1 MNNKIIKIEKK
12 LGTELQALVF
22 TLLLMHDQIHDFCEK
37 AERNKFDNLDSL
49 CVLIVKKYLQ
59 FLEEHMNII
68 SKQQLYEKLIKYS
81 QSQTLIE
88 QINIYYNIKSINKN
102 KINNSNVSKLRTNNK
117 KYAHRLSLVISIP
130 WEYQNIVRL
139 NINNK
144 SKLPCIS
151 NHSSLTHFFENKSVN
166 LYIDSDQKKFR
177 LAPLF
182 DYVCS
187 SLNKENNV
195 MNNNKE
201 FSNVTFNESPMNI
214 YDQAND
220 GSIKSFFSDLRDV
233 YGFSKM
239 INSKHVYSIEDNQ
252 YHFTIKY
259 QNTIILEY
267 IIRIKEK
274 AKASTKTIREN
285 IQDMLLYKKQNNSL
299 VLRSKNVIDKNL
311 KRLHNSIRKTLIKE
325 NVEFLN
331 EGTFLNRISFIDNIF
346 EVFQKRNNVELVLS
360 TIRNIVNESIALN
373 LNVDNFTALLYHVNE
388 DLNKVQDSFPYIIDC
403 KMLNILG
410 EYYYDKNAIRNNMT
424 SQRKQNSS
432 FSEISLRNFN
442 SNYNQNRINNYKK
455 NYKYTRPSVSN
466 ITTLLKNQK
475 NISFEFLFLK
485 TVCDLSQILYCF
497 RNNISN
503 NKSTINVFGTMDEV
517 CAYIGGLFGKVLF
530 EKEDPENR
538 FFNNLRYIQ
547 PLEPVDYSNKKYNY
561 EQAKKKLQE
570 QAEQSENV
578 SLAQLIRIRRRREP
592 LKLDNYN
599 RGNITRGKRIKT

>member
-12 LGTELQALVF
+12 LGTELHALVF

-49 CVLIVKKYLQ
+49 CVLIVKRYLQ

-68 SKQQLYEKLIKYS
+68 SKEQLYEKLL

-88 QINIYYNIKSINKN
+88 QINIYYSIKSINKN

-117 KYAHRLSLVISIP
+117 KYAHRLSLAISIL

-139 NINNK
+139 NTNNK

-195 MNNNKE
+195 MNVDKE
-201 FSNVTFNESPMNI
+201 FSNITFNESPMNI

-239 INSKHVYSIEDNQ
+239 INSKQIYSIEDNQ

-259 QNTIILEY
+259 QDTIILEY

-285 IQDMLLYKKQNNSL
+285 IQDMLLYKKHNNSF

-325 NVEFLN
+325 NVEFLS
-331 EGTFLNRISFIDNIF
+331 EGTFLNRISFINNIF
-346 EVFQKRNNVELVLS
+346 EVFQKGNNVELVLS
-360 TIRNIVNESIALN
+360 TIRNIVNESIAMH
-373 LNVDNFTALLYHVNE
+373 LNVNNFNVLLYHVNE
-388 DLNKVQDSFPYIIDC
+388 ELNKVQDSFPYIIDC

-410 EYYYDKNAIRNNMT
+410 ENYYDKNIIRNNMR

-455 NYKYTRPSVSN
+455 NYRYTKPSVSN
-466 ITTLLKNQK
+466 ITTLLKNQR

-497 RNNISN
+497 RNNN
-503 NKSTINVFGTMDEV
+503 NSTINVFGTMDEV

-561 EQAKKKLQE
+561 MQAKKKLQAQTE
-570 QAEQSENV
+570 QQSNNV
-578 SLAQLIRIRRRREP
+578 SLAQLRPIRSRRVP
-592 LKLDNYN
+592 IKLNNYN
-599 RGNITRGKRIKT
+599 IGNIARGKRIKT